1 MADGTDTSKNN
12 SGSDNG
18 TNDTTK
24 NEPRKFSF
32 DADEQDFIQG
42 LIDKAVG
49 KVHKKYETQINEL
62 NTKLETGSKKGDG
75 HSDDQAD
82 GANKAKGKED
92 AVDQKQFRELLE
104 AEKAKTKNAELLA
117 KAKEKEAADAAAE
130 AMRIRKEVA
139 ISRAASKQN
148 FYELDVVMKMTQD
161 SIEWDDETKKFV
173 VKENGI
179 IKQNSSLE
187 PMSLEEYFSSFAAQ
201 RPYLVNGDVKGGAGS
216 SESKS
221 NSAGLVKTKADLKT
235 AKEKSDFITKF
246 GLGKYEALPLK

>member
-18 TNDTTK
+18 NNETK
-24 NEPRKFSF
+24 EPRKFSF

-49 KVHKKYETQINEL
+49 KVHKKYEAQL
-62 NTKLETGSKKGDG
+62 NDLNSKLDTTKSSDGNDDNKGGDSG
-75 HSDDQAD
+75 
-82 GANKAKGKED
+82 NKGKGKED

-104 AEKAKTKNAELLA
+104 AEKAKTKNAELMA

-139 ISRAASKQN
+139 ISRAASRQN

-173 VKENGI
+173 VKENGVV
-179 IKQNSSLE
+179 KQNSSLE
-187 PMSLEEYFSSFAAQ
+187 PMSLEEYFASFAAQ

-216 SESKS
+216 SESNKS

-235 AKEKSDFITKF
+235 AKDKSDFISKF
-246 GLGKYEALPLK
+246 GLAKYETLPLK